1 MINNFDKILLYHP
14 QYKMKYIRKL
24 TMSYGYYTVLAIVN
38 KNNRVTHIG
47 IDNTFQIIPYKELTE
62 EDKNIL
68 GNNKCNNL
76 KPNDLLNIY
85 QINKAIPVPH
95 YNLHKQCTNM
105 RYTTP
110 EETYALKK
118 LLIENKDKVIT
129 VKNNRE
135 YKDNY
140 KDQAIL
146 NLNNITLNIR
156 ENLQEIRLDH
166 YNNIKA
172 KGQTRL
178 I

>member
-1 MINNFDKILLYHP
+1 MIKDFDKILLYHP

-47 IDNTFQIIPYKELTE
+47 IDNTFQIIPYNELNE

-68 GNNKCNNL
+68 GNNKCKYL
-76 KPNDLLNIY
+76 KNNDLLNIY
-85 QINKAIPVPH
+85 QINEAVKIPSYHLTKPC
-95 YNLHKQCTNM
+95 NNM

-110 EETYALKK
+110 EETYHLKK
-118 LLIENKDKVIT
+118 LLIQY
-129 VKNNRE
+129 KNNRIKITNKE
-135 YKDNY
+135 YKNNY

-146 NLNNITLNIR
+146 NLNNITINLNEKIK
-156 ENLQEIRLDH
+156 ELRLDH

>member
-1 MINNFDKILLYHP
+1 MINNFDKILVYHP

-24 TMSYGYYTVLAIVN
+24 TMSYGYYTILAIVN
-38 KNNRVTHIG
+38 KNNKVTHIG
-47 IDNTFQIIPYKELTE
+47 IDNTFQIIPYKELKE
-62 EDKNIL
+62 NDKNLL
-68 GNNKCNNL
+68 GNTKCNKL

-85 QINKAIPVPH
+85 QINKAIPIPK
-95 YNLHKQCTNM
+95 YKLHKPCTNM

-118 LLIENKDKVIT
+118 LLIQNKNKIIT
-129 VKNNRE
+129 VQNDKGYDN
-135 YKDNY
+135 NY
-140 KDQAIL
+140 KEQAIL
-146 NLNNITLNIR
+146 NLNNITLNIK
-156 ENLQEIRLDH
+156 ENLQEIKLDH

>member
-14 QYKMKYIRKL
+14 QQRMKYIRKL

-38 KNNRVTHIG
+38 KNNKVTHIG

-68 GNNKCNNL
+68 GNTKCNKL

-85 QINKAIPVPH
+85 QINKAIHIPH
-95 YNLHKQCTNM
+95 YKLNKPCTNM

-110 EETYALKK
+110 EETYQLKK
-118 LLIENKDKVIT
+118 LLIKNKDKIIT
-129 VKNNRE
+129 VKNNTE
-135 YKDNY
+135 YKENY

-146 NLNNITLNIR
+146 NLNNITINIR
-156 ENLQEIRLDH
+156 ENLQEIKLDH